1 MSKKDIKKILDNL
14 LKNRI
19 LILDGAMGTMI
30 QRYKLKEEDYRGQEF
45 SSYHKSLK
53 GNNDLLSLTKPEII
67 EEIYYK
73 YLEAG
78 ADIIATNTFN
88 ANGISLRDYDMINL
102 AYRMN
107 KNSAEIAAKAIE
119 AFNKKNKEAQRKFIA
134 GSIGPTNRTLSLSP
148 KVSDPGYRDVTFDEV
163 AEGYYAQVKGLA
175 EGGADLFLLETIFD
189 TLNAKA
195 ALYAID
201 KYKQESGIELPV
213 MMSVTIVDLSGRTL
227 SGQTLEAFW
236 ASVSHYDLF
245 SVGINCSL
253 GPSQMRPYIE
263 ELSSIAPIFTSLYP
277 NAGLPNEFGEYE
289 ETPRQMATVL
299 KQYAQEGYIN
309 ILGGCCGTTPEHIKA
324 FVDAVKDISPRK
336 IPDIKAYPIFSGLEP
351 LKVLPSSNFI
361 NVGERCNVTGSRRFA
376 RLIKEKDYNAAVETA
391 RKQVENGAQILDI
404 NMDEGLIDAEKE
416 MTIFLNLLASEPDIA
431 RVPIMLDSSKW
442 DVILAGL
449 KCLQGKSIVNS
460 ISLKEGEEPFI
471 EHAKE
476 ARRFGAAVI
485 VMAFDE
491 EGQAETVERKVSI
504 CRRAYKLLTEKVGMP
519 AEDIIF
525 DPNIFAVGTGLEEH
539 NNLAI
544 NYIEAVKQIKK
555 EFPGILISGGLSN
568 LSFAFRGNNAIR
580 EVMHS
585 AFLYHAIKAGMDMG
599 IVNAG
604 QITVYEEIPKELLEL
619 VEDVLFNR
627 RPDATER
634 LIENAHLFQEKKEE
648 EKSDAGWRHLPVKE
662 RIEHALIKGNI
673 EYIDEDIEE
682 ARKELHDPL
691 KVIEDYLMSGMG
703 KVGDLFGSGKM
714 FLPQVIKS
722 ARVMKKA
729 VAYLNPYIE
738 AAKSKEKAAS
748 NGKIILATVKGD
760 VHDIGKNIVG
770 VVLGCNNFEI
780 IDLGVMTP
788 ADKIIKKALEV
799 DADIIGLSG
808 LITPSLDEMAHVAKE
823 MQRHNLKTPLL
834 IGGATT
840 SQKHTDLKISPNYD
854 GPTVYV
860 PDASRSV
867 PVVNDLMNEAEKTG
881 EDIAQ
886 KRVDRALKRKTSKK
900 SNLVSI
906 EQAREN
912 RVMLNFS
919 DKIIYKPKKTGIISF
934 KDYPLQEIAEYIDWS
949 PLFSVWELKGRY
961 PDILSDKK
969 YGEEAQKLFNDT
981 QKLLKEIINEK
992 RLKAN
997 AVIGIFPANRIDDDI
1012 ELYSNEDRKDTLTIV
1027 HTLRQQMAKRPPA
1040 RNAALSDFI
1049 APKESGV
1056 GDYLGMFAV
1065 TAGLGIEQIIKEFEA
1080 QHDDYHIILI
1090 KALADR
1096 LAEAFAELLHAKVR
1110 KEIWGYA
1117 ADENLTKEEIVKE
1130 KYQGIRP
1137 APGYPACPDHS
1148 EKETLFNLLEAGE
1161 RTGIKLTENFAMYP
1175 AASVSGYYFAH
1186 PDSFYFGVGKIG
1198 MDQLKDYAARK
1209 EISLKRAKIILS
1221 ANLEEG
1227 FV

>member
-1 MSKKDIKKILDNL
+1 MS
-14 LKNRI
+14 
-19 LILDGAMGTMI
+19 
-30 QRYKLKEEDYRGQEF
+30 
-45 SSYHKSLK
+45 
-53 GNNDLLSLTKPEII
+53 DLT
-67 EEIYYK
+67 
-73 YLEAG
+73 
-78 ADIIATNTFN
+78 
-88 ANGISLRDYDMINL
+88 
-102 AYRMN
+102 YRMN
-107 KNSAEIAAKAIE
+107 LASAEIARRGSQE
-119 AFNKKNKEAQRKFIA
+119 HNLLNQKFVA

-148 KVSDPGYRDVTFDEV
+148 KVSDPGYRDVTFEEV
-163 AEGYYAQVKGLA
+163 VDGYYNQVKGLA
-175 EGGADLFLLETIFD
+175 DGGVDLFILETIFD

-201 KYKQESGIELPV
+201 RYKQETGFNIPV
-213 MMSVTIVDLSGRTL
+213 MISVTIVDLSGRTL

-236 ASVSHYDLF
+236 TSISHYDLF

-263 ELSSIAPIFTSLYP
+263 ELSSLAPIYTSLYP

-289 ETPRQMATVL
+289 ETPQQMAAVL
-299 KQYAQEGYIN
+299 KEYAGEGYIN

-324 FVDAVKDISPRK
+324 FADAVKDMEPRK
-336 IPDIKAYPIFSGLEP
+336 IPKIKQYPQFSGLET

-376 RLIKEKDYNAAVETA
+376 RLIKEKDYTAAIETA

-460 ISLKEGEEPFI
+460 ISLKEGEEQFLQ
-471 EHAKE
+471 HARE
-476 ARRFGAAVI
+476 AKKFSAAVI

-491 EGQAETVERKVSI
+491 EGQAESVKRKLDI
-504 CRRAYKLLTEKVGMP
+504 FRRAYKMLTIQVGMP

-539 NNLAI
+539 NELAV

-555 EFPGILISGGLSN
+555 EFPKVLISGGLSN

-604 QITVYEEIPKELLEL
+604 QITVYEEIPKELLRL

-634 LIENAHLFQEKKEE
+634 LIENAHLFQEKKEK
-648 EKSDAGWRHLPVKE
+648 EKSDEGWRKLAVKE
-662 RIEHALIKGNI
+662 RIEHALIKGI
-673 EYIDEDIEE
+673 TAHIDEDIEQ
-682 ARKELHDPL
+682 ARKELGDPL

-729 VAYLNPYIE
+729 VVYLNPYIE
-738 AAKSKEKAAS
+738 EAKSKEKAS
-748 NGKIILATVKGD
+748 TNGKIVLATVKGD

-770 VVLGCNNFEI
+770 VVLSCNNFEI

-799 DADIIGLSG
+799 NADIIGLSG
-808 LITPSLDEMAHVAKE
+808 LITPSLDEMAHVARE
-823 MQRHNLKTPLL
+823 MQRYNLKIPLL

-860 PDASRSV
+860 ADASRSV
-867 PVVNDLMNEAEKTG
+867 PVVNDLMNGEEAAAPLQENNKKIEAG
-881 EDIAQ
+881 KKI
-886 KRVDRALKRKTSKK
+886 KTSNLITISEARNNKLALDFSGENIKK
-900 SNLVSI
+900 P
-906 EQAREN
+906 Q
-912 RVMLNFS
+912 
-919 DKIIYKPKKTGIISF
+919 KTGIFSF
-934 KDYPLQEIAEYIDWS
+934 NNFSLQEIAKFIDWT
-949 PLFSVWELKGRY
+949 PLFSVWELKGKY
-961 PDILSDKK
+961 PAILQDKK
-969 YGEEAQKLFNDT
+969 YGEEAKKLFDDT
-981 QKLLKEIINEK
+981 LKLLKMIITEK
-992 RLKAN
+992 RLAAN
-997 AVIGIFPANRIDDDI
+997 GVIGIFPANSTGDDI
-1012 ELYSNEDRKDTLTIV
+1012 ELYVNEKRKEILTVV

-1040 RNAALSDFI
+1040 KNAALADFI
-1049 APKESGV
+1049 APKESGI

-1065 TAGLGIEQIIKEFEA
+1065 TAGIGIEEIIREFET
-1080 QHDDYHIILI
+1080 QHDDYHIILV

-1096 LAEAFAELLHAKVR
+1096 FAEAFAELLHAKVR
-1110 KEIWGYA
+1110 REIWGYA
-1117 ADENLTKEEIVKE
+1117 EEEKLTNDEIIKE

-1148 EKETLFNLLEAGE
+1148 EKEILFKLLKATET
-1161 RTGIKLTENFAMYP
+1161 TGIALTENYAMYP

-1186 PDSFYFGVGKIG
+1186 ADSFYFGVGKIG
-1198 MDQLKDYAARK
+1198 MDQIEDYASRK
-1209 EISLKRAKIILS
+1209 NISIKRAKSILN
-1221 ANLEEG
+1221 ANMDE
-1227 FV
+1227 